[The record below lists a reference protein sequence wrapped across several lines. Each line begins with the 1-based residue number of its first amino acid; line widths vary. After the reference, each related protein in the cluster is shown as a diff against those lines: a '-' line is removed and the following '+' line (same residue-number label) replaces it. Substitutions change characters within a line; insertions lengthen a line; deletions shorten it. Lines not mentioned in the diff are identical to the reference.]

1 MLLFSFTKMPNKS
14 KVGEEGLVSAH
25 GLRTR
30 SIVEAKAWWRE
41 REVAGRVTSAV
52 RQYRVKNSVFSL
64 LFPFYATLNGPQPI
78 AGATHPHL
86 TGAKVFM

>member
-14 KVGEEGLVSAH
+14 NVREEGLVSAH

-41 REVAGRVTSAV
+41 HGAAGRVTSAV
-52 RQYRVKNSVFSL
+52 RQ
-64 LFPFYATLNGPQPI
+64 
-78 AGATHPHL
+78 
-86 TGAKVFM
+86 